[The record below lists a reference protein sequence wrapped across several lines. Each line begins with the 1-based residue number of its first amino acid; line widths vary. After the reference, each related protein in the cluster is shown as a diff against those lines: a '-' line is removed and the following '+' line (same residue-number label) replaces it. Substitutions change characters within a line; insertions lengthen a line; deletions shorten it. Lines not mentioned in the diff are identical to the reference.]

1 MNEKDIKEL
10 AKLLVDVVNE
20 ESNNYDAI
28 ESIEDILRI
37 TFKEEEEN

>member
-28 ESIEDILRI
+28 ESIED
-37 TFKEEEEN
+37 T